1 MKTENYLWVASV
13 IAAHPNGEVYGRT
26 RLQKTVKLLQRLGMP
41 SDYSYQI
48 HFYGPYSEALQS
60 DISLLEQ
67 FGLGGE
73 ECRDGR
79 DGTQY
84 YVLRS
89 ENISGLPDLS
99 RWKSALN
106 IMSTAEPIVLELAA
120 TYDAFREQGATSSDA
135 LVRLRAKKGQKCAD
149 GREERAL
156 QLLGSF
162 SRDYRTN
169 RTMPPSRLLLAR
181 WGNGSHPSVRN
192 VTHHV
197 HPKSCQAPKS
207 RNSLAT
213 RDFRVACFPSKSA
226 MLDIEARN

>member
-149 GREERAL
+149 GRGESSSASRQLGITAL
-156 QLLGSF
+156 TVRCPHLVCFWRGGAMDHIPLCA
-162 SRDYRTN
+162 
-169 RTMPPSRLLLAR
+169 M
-181 WGNGSHPSVRN
+181 SHTVP
-192 VTHHV
+192 TA
-197 HPKSCQAPKS
+197 KSCQAPKS